1 MMDFLRAHQLNI
13 MLVLIGICGITA
25 FFVYIT
31 GTLSKKRKMA
41 LMLVEIYSTI
51 LLISD
56 RFAYIYRGDTSRLGY
71 WMVRISNFL
80 VFFMTLAVVHAI
92 NLYMI
97 DLMKNEAGLKKV
109 PFRLKA
115 SEGFA
120 AAGEVM
126 VIISQ
131 FTGLYYTFDETN
143 HYTRSP
149 AYLISYI
156 FPTAVMFIMLSLLVK
171 YRNSFRRLILYPL
184 ILFATVPILASF
196 AQIKAYG
203 LSLTNMSI
211 VGMAVIL
218 YVSVLIDM
226 NVSVL
231 RAHNIEVDYL
241 KKQQKS
247 MWLLFEQT
255 ATALVN
261 AIDAK
266 DKYTHGHSARVAE
279 YSRKIAELYGKN
291 EEECNEVYFSALLH
305 DVGKIG
311 IPGRII
317 NKDGRLTD
325 EEYEVIKQ
333 HPVIGENILSSISE
347 YPYLSIGAHYHHER
361 YDGKGYPR
369 GLKGEDIPE
378 IARIVAVADAYDA
391 MTSKRSYRDAIPQSK
406 VREEIIKGS
415 GSQFDPTFARIMQH
429 VIDLDTEYDLRE
441 REEVKELAGRDE
453 LNCGEYR
460 SNVSE
465 GIFVTPNKITIS
477 LRFTPEENDNG
488 KSEPALLLF
497 DSNDGRVYNDDRKR
511 HDLNYY
517 EYGEIWYDGRTVNSG
532 VRDMQVV
539 ISKNDEEVKKK
550 NLRKKK
556 EYTDYKIEAL
566 RYKDHAFISI
576 DGNGQRVEVTIA
588 LPDNTRFLY
597 IGLTGQY
604 CRLSNVD
611 LKRSEMTI
619 GEGYIRR
626 IAERISYINGPEGD
640 IPNVQIDGYRDN
652 ATIGIPIVDGLRIS
666 VHSMSLPTAT
676 LIWHCPFLTIFYSSD
691 KKVFGKNYREFSLIR
706 IDGEYWESD
715 EAARNEMFVDQSKEF
730 KGWEN
735 WKERNKN
742 GIDCV
747 FTFTRNENIIT
758 IITENMGIYIKNVI
772 IIMDDT
778 QDVYAALTGDQVAL
792 TDIRINNQ

>member
-184 ILFATVPILASF
+184 ILFAIVPILASF

-266 DKYTHGHSARVAE
+266 DKYTH
-279 YSRKIAELYGKN
+279 
-291 EEECNEVYFSALLH
+291 
-305 DVGKIG
+305 
-311 IPGRII
+311 
-317 NKDGRLTD
+317 
-325 EEYEVIKQ
+325 
-333 HPVIGENILSSISE
+333 
-347 YPYLSIGAHYHHER
+347 
-361 YDGKGYPR
+361 
-369 GLKGEDIPE
+369 
-378 IARIVAVADAYDA
+378 
-391 MTSKRSYRDAIPQSK
+391 
-406 VREEIIKGS
+406 
-415 GSQFDPTFARIMQH
+415 
-429 VIDLDTEYDLRE
+429 
-441 REEVKELAGRDE
+441 
-453 LNCGEYR
+453 
-460 SNVSE
+460 
-465 GIFVTPNKITIS
+465 
-477 LRFTPEENDNG
+477 
-488 KSEPALLLF
+488 
-497 DSNDGRVYNDDRKR
+497 
-511 HDLNYY
+511 
-517 EYGEIWYDGRTVNSG
+517 
-532 VRDMQVV
+532 
-539 ISKNDEEVKKK
+539 
-550 NLRKKK
+550 
-556 EYTDYKIEAL
+556 
-566 RYKDHAFISI
+566 
-576 DGNGQRVEVTIA
+576 
-588 LPDNTRFLY
+588 
-597 IGLTGQY
+597 
-604 CRLSNVD
+604 
-611 LKRSEMTI
+611 
-619 GEGYIRR
+619 
-626 IAERISYINGPEGD
+626 
-640 IPNVQIDGYRDN
+640 
-652 ATIGIPIVDGLRIS
+652 
-666 VHSMSLPTAT
+666 
-676 LIWHCPFLTIFYSSD
+676 
-691 KKVFGKNYREFSLIR
+691 
-706 IDGEYWESD
+706 
-715 EAARNEMFVDQSKEF
+715 
-730 KGWEN
+730 
-735 WKERNKN
+735 
-742 GIDCV
+742 
-747 FTFTRNENIIT
+747 
-758 IITENMGIYIKNVI
+758 
-772 IIMDDT
+772 
-778 QDVYAALTGDQVAL
+778 
-792 TDIRINNQ
+792 